1 MRWAFNTALFAF
13 TLPQATDLWE
23 NCPTSPHAWQHENI
37 TVMRRINGTSMLTDF
52 LADSVIWCGQK
63 LFQFWVNGD
72 GYYMYPG
79 PDGPIST
86 SRLESIR
93 DALED
98 MELFR
103 YR

>member
-1 MRWAFNTALFAF
+1 M
-13 TLPQATDLWE
+13 
-23 NCPTSPHAWQHENI
+23 
-37 TVMRRINGTSMLTDF
+37 
-52 LADSVIWCGQK
+52 IWCNQK
-63 LFQFWVNGD
+63 LYQYWVNGD

-79 PDGPIST
+79 PDGPISS

-103 YR
+103 MLPAAVRRAAVSRLVRSPTDHDDDPLLLEKVRRELGRQAHLYTEQGVE